1 MKTFLIILLSV
12 AALLIL
18 SFCIYLFLIK
28 TERRDDMKKLLSKR
42 YAHRGLHNSERAEN
56 SLSAFRA
63 AVDAGYGI
71 ELDVRLSKD
80 GELVVF
86 HDDTLERV
94 TDREGRV
101 DSFTAKELA
110 EIKLCNTGDG
120 IPTFREVLELVS
132 GKVPLLVEIKEDAG
146 KYGVTEK
153 TCEILREYSG
163 DYMIESFNPLALGR
177 VRTLMPQAC
186 RGILSENF
194 LSDKKYRTLTHFL
207 LQILVLNVICR
218 PHFVA
223 FNNKHSK
230 NAALR
235 LVRRVF
241 GAHTLAWTVRT
252 EAEEVIAARDG
263 FDTTIFEGHTPSIE
277 PKKDI

>member
-12 AALLIL
+12 AAFLIL

-110 EIKLCNTGDG
+110 D
-120 IPTFREVLELVS
+120 LVWKNLNEDN
-132 GKVPLLVEIKEDAG
+132 KVSL
-146 KYGVTEK
+146 
-153 TCEILREYSG
+153 
-163 DYMIESFNPLALGR
+163 F
-177 VRTLMPQAC
+177 VRTVCLEC
-186 RGILSENF
+186 GKTEDI
-194 LSDKKYRTLTHFL
+194 
-207 LQILVLNVICR
+207 II
-218 PHFVA
+218 
-223 FNNKHSK
+223 NKNK
-230 NAALR
+230 
-235 LVRRVF
+235 
-241 GAHTLAWTVRT
+241 
-252 EAEEVIAARDG
+252 
-263 FDTTIFEGHTPSIE
+263 
-277 PKKDI
+277 

>member
-1 MKTFLIILLSV
+1 MKIAVIISLSV
-12 AALLIL
+12 ALFLFI

-28 TERRDDMKKLLSKR
+28 TEKREGMEKLLSRR

-56 SLSAFRA
+56 SLSAFKA
-63 AVDAGYGI
+63 ATEAGYGI

-94 TDREGRV
+94 TEREGRV
-101 DSFTAKELA
+101 DSYTAKELS

-120 IPTFREVLELVS
+120 IPTFREVLELVD
-132 GKVPLLVEIKEDAG
+132 GRVPLLVEIKEDAG
-146 KYGVTEK
+146 NYGVTEK

-177 VRTLMPQAC
+177 VRKLLPGAC
-186 RGILSENF
+186 RGILSQSF
-194 LSDKKYRTLTHFL
+194 LKEEKYRSITYFL
-207 LQILVLNVICR
+207 LEILALNVVCR

-223 FNNKHSK
+223 FNIEHSK

-235 LVRRVF
+235 LTRRVF
-241 GAHTLAWTVRT
+241 GAPTLAWTVRS
-252 EAEEVIAARDG
+252 EAQETVAEQEG
-263 FDTTIFEGHTPSIE
+263 FVTTIFEGHE
-277 PKKDI
+277 PGASTD

>member
-1 MKTFLIILLSV
+1 MKIALIISMSV
-12 AALLIL
+12 VLFLFV

-28 TERRDDMKKLLSKR
+28 TEKRAGMEKFLSRR

-56 SLSAFRA
+56 SLSAFKA
-63 AVDAGYGI
+63 ATEAGYGI

-101 DSFTAKELA
+101 DAYTAEELS

-120 IPTFREVLELVS
+120 IPTFREVLKLVD
-132 GKVPLLVEIKEDAG
+132 GRVPLLVEIKEDAG
-146 KYGVTEK
+146 NYGVTEK

-177 VRTLMPQAC
+177 VRKLLPGAC
-186 RGILSENF
+186 RGILSQSF
-194 LSDKKYRTLTHFL
+194 LKEEKYRSITYFL
-207 LQILVLNVICR
+207 LEILALNVVCR

-223 FNNKHSK
+223 FNIEHSK

-235 LVRRVF
+235 LVRRIF
-241 GAHTLAWTVRT
+241 GAHTLAWTVRS
-252 EAEEVIAARDG
+252 EAQEAVAEKEG
-263 FDTTIFEGHTPSIE
+263 FVTTIFEGHE
-277 PKKDI
+277 PDVSVD

>member
-1 MKTFLIILLSV
+1 MIALIISLSTV
-12 AALLIL
+12 AFFLL

-28 TERRDDMKKLLSKR
+28 TERREGMEKLLSKR
-42 YAHRGLHNSERAEN
+42 YAHRGLHNAARAEN
-56 SLSAFRA
+56 SLSAFKA

-71 ELDVRLSKD
+71 ELDVRLSSD

-101 DSFTAKELA
+101 DAYTAKELS

-153 TCEILREYSG
+153 TCEMLREYKG

-177 VRTLMPQAC
+177 VKKLMPEAC
-186 RGILSENF
+186 RGILSQTFFKE
-194 LSDKKYRTLTHFL
+194 KKYRTLTHFL
-207 LQILVLNVICR
+207 LQTLVLNVVCR

-223 FNNKHSK
+223 FNIMHYQ

-235 LVRRVF
+235 LTRRVF
-241 GAHTLAWTVRT
+241 GAPTLAWTVKS
-252 EAEEVIAARDG
+252 EAEEALAEKEG
-263 FDTTIFEGHTPSIE
+263 FVTTIFEAHE
-277 PKKDI
+277 PRVSPK